1 MITIL
6 YSLTGSWLRNFR
18 MISCLIAFSSLVA
31 LGTSSSLVL
40 YSFPTLFCTFLPKCG
55 CYQINTYLLQDSEW
69 VNYKLSFSKEYATEA
84 EESKRFDIWA
94 ANLDMVETHNQEATE
109 GVHSYTM
116 AVNQFSDLTY
126 EEFEKTMLGYQDD
139 EALEAVE
146 YFKVSLS
153 YG

>member
-1 MITIL
+1 M
-6 YSLTGSWLRNFR
+6 
-18 MISCLIAFSSLVA
+18 
-31 LGTSSSLVL
+31 
-40 YSFPTLFCTFLPKCG
+40 
-55 CYQINTYLLQDSEW
+55 LQDSEW

-146 YFKVSLS
+146 HFKVSLS